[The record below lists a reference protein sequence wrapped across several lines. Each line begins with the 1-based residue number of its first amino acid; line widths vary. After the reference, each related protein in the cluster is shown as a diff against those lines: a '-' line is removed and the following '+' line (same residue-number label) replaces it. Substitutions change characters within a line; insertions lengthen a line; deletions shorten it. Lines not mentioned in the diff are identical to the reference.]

1 MKKAI
6 ASTILAV
13 ACTSSVLFSGCSFE
27 FSSSL
32 MNYENGDKY
41 TVGNGSVQSGVT
53 ELEIDWLDGNIEIE
67 YGDVESVTFQETS
80 AAKLSEEK
88 KMHHWLEGSTL
99 HLKCIKSTEGIKLS
113 QNPKKELKVV
123 LPRALALEKVDIN
136 AFDAD
141 VELMVEAKEVE
152 IETHSGAVHGYLD
165 GETQSL
171 EVRTASGN
179 VVFDALNLKEFD
191 FYTINGDISLQSS
204 TLPYEG
210 EVESGS
216 GNFTLSLY
224 EGAEFSIVYETVSGG
239 VESDFSLTKSGNR
252 YVCGSSENEYE
263 VKTVSGNLKIE
274 KKTAK

>member
-6 ASTILAV
+6 ASTILAI
-13 ACTSSVLFSGCSFE
+13 ACTSSVICSACSFE

-41 TVGNGSVQSGVT
+41 TAGNGSAQSGVT

-67 YGDVESVTFQETS
+67 YGDVKSVTFQETS

-88 KMHHWLEGSTL
+88 TMHHWQEGTIL

-113 QNPKKELKVV
+113 QNPKKDLKVV
-123 LPRALALEKVDIN
+123 LPRELALEKVDIN

-152 IETHSGAVHGYLD
+152 IETHSGAVNGYLD

-171 EVRTASGN
+171 EVRTASGD

-191 FYTINGDISLQSS
+191 FYTINGDISLHSS
-204 TLPYEG
+204 TLPDEG

-224 EGAEFSIVYETVSGG
+224 EGAEFSITYETVSG
-239 VESDFSLTKSGNR
+239 VLDSDFSLTKSGNR
-252 YVCGSSENEYE
+252 YECGSGENEYE